1 MKRKMMFFAVALLL
15 APQAMMP
22 ITSLAVT
29 DDESSSVVAAD
40 ATQDSWMPDK
50 NLQKIVGDQLS
61 NPDFTQ
67 ADMANLTNL
76 SISSAEITDLTG
88 ISYATNLTSLDINN
102 TDLSNTKNL
111 AEIGTLSKLQTLT
124 VTNDNLSDVSLL
136 QNSQLT
142 SLEQVNISNNS
153 FTNMDSFEGL
163 QLPALKEINLSNNQI
178 ENVNGITKIKVP
190 VIEKIDISNNK
201 ISDASPLLSTDA
213 INSVKEMN
221 VSNNLFT
228 SLSSVTGINLPS
240 LEKIDISHNQL
251 NDVSILQSAHVPAL
265 NYIDASYNQIS
276 DISPIANSSI
286 TSLTTLIASH
296 NQIKDVDAFAN
307 SSFTKLESLDV
318 AYNQIGDIS
327 VMENLVA
334 KYPSLHTYIV
344 DHNNI
349 NNIQFM
355 EGYDLSSNTSA
366 RDQDYEENVTLVKP
380 TSASGEVA
388 SPILS
393 TDFRYDDSSGYYH
406 GYSDPEGT
414 TLSISSITGI
424 TGVKKYDDST
434 VTAAELD
441 GGSVQSVKSF
451 MVDPANLPSEITFNW
466 NGAQGQFSGT
476 GKINITWVDAQAPT
490 IEASDQTVKMGT
502 DFDPKANVTAYD
514 QQADGSEKVDL
525 TNGIS
530 VINNT
535 VDTSQAGNYSVEY
548 SVTNSYGV
556 TTTKTIQ
563 VTVAKTYT
571 VTFAAGKGGS
581 LTGNTSVEVPEGT
594 KLTDLPQ
601 TVADESD
608 VEDIFFLGW
617 YQGEKAVNP
626 ADVTIDQD
634 TTFTAKFGTAVYR
647 LYNKN
652 NGDHLLTKNKNEKND
667 IEAQGWVVETNP
679 ANEYGRAAFYVP
691 VKADSAGKNKVYR
704 IYNPNTGEHFYSTNK
719 KECDAAVKAG
729 WRQETD
735 PNYTWVSE
743 GDVKVYREFNP
754 DVHTAGSH
762 NFTTN
767 LAEHENVVK
776 AGWLDESK
784 DTSLWTVLKAGF

>member
-1 MKRKMMFFAVALLL
+1 MKRKMMVCAVALLL

-22 ITSLAVT
+22 ITSFAAT
-29 DDESSSVVAAD
+29 DDGSSLIAAAD
-40 ATQDSWMPDK
+40 EMRDSWMPDE
-50 NLQKIVGDQLS
+50 NLQKIIGDQLS
-61 NPDFTQ
+61 NSDFTQ
-67 ADMANLTNL
+67 ADMANLTSL
-76 SISSAEITDLTG
+76 SITDAEITDFAG
-88 ISYATNLTSLDINN
+88 ISYAKNLTNLSVVN
-102 TDLSNTKNL
+102 TDLSSTKHL
-111 AEIGTLSKLQTLT
+111 TEIGTLNKLQTLT
-124 VTNDNLSDVSLL
+124 AINDNLSDVSYL
-136 QNSQLT
+136 QSNQLT
-142 SLEQVNISNNS
+142 SLAQVDISNNS
-153 FTNMDSFEGL
+153 FTSMDSFEGL
-163 QLPALKEINLSNNQI
+163 ELPALKEINLSNNQI
-178 ENVNGITKIKVP
+178 ENVNGITKINVP
-190 VIEKIDISNNK
+190 VIERIDISNNK

-213 INSVKEMN
+213 INSAKEIN
-221 VSNNLFT
+221 AANNLFT
-228 SLSSVTGINLPS
+228 SLNSVTGINLPS
-240 LEKIDISHNQL
+240 LEKINISHNQL
-251 NDVSILQSAHVPAL
+251 NDISILQNAYVPLL
-265 NYIDASYNQIS
+265 NEIDASYNQIS
-276 DISPIANSSI
+276 DISSIANSSI
-286 TSLTTLIASH
+286 TSLTTLNASH
-296 NQIKDVDAFAN
+296 NQIKDVNAFAK

-318 AYNQIGDIS
+318 AYNQISDIS
-327 VMENLVA
+327 VMQNLVA
-334 KYPSLHTYIV
+334 KYPNLHTYIV

-355 EGYDLSSNTSA
+355 EGYNLSSNTSA
-366 RDQDYEENVTLVKP
+366 RDQVYEENVTLVKP
-380 TSASGEVA
+380 TSTNGEVA
-388 SPILS
+388 SPIFS

-414 TLSISSITGI
+414 TLSIYSITGI
-424 TGVKKYDDST
+424 TGVKKYDDSI
-434 VTAAELD
+434 VPTADL
-441 GGSVQSVKSF
+441 GSGSVQSVKSF
-451 MVDPANLPSEITFNW
+451 MVDAANLPSEITFSW
-466 NGAQGQFSGT
+466 DGAQGQFSGT
-476 GKINITWVDAQAPT
+476 GKINITWLDAQAPT
-490 IEASDQTVKMGT
+490 IEASDQTVKVGA

-525 TNGIS
+525 TNSIK

-535 VDTSQAGNYSVEY
+535 VDTSKAGTYSVEY

-571 VTFAAGKGGS
+571 VTFAADKGGS
-581 LTGNTSVEVPEGT
+581 LTGNTSIEVPEGT
-594 KLTDLPQ
+594 KLTDIPQ

-608 VEDIFFLGW
+608 VENIFFLDW
-617 YQGEKAVNP
+617 YQNEKAVNP
-626 ADVTIDQD
+626 AEVTINQD
-634 TTFTAKFGTAVYR
+634 TTFTAKFGAAVYR

-679 ANEYGRAAFYVP
+679 TNEFGRAAFYVP
-691 VKADSAGKNKVYR
+691 VKADSVGKNKVYR

-754 DVHTAGSH
+754 DVQTAGSH

-767 LAEHENVVK
+767 LAEHKNVVK